1 MKFILEANKMR
12 CRVLK
17 CYENEDGCCMCS
29 SYVEIDENGQC
40 DRMYVPTESEVN
52 EDEEAEVEV

>member
-1 MKFILEANKMR
+1 MR
-12 CRVLK
+12 CRVYK

-40 DRMYVPTESEVN
+40 DRMYVPTESEESVEEN
-52 EDEEAEVEV
+52 YEEEA

>member
-1 MKFILEANKMR
+1 MI
-12 CRVLK
+12 CRVYN

-40 DRMYVPTESEVN
+40 DHVWVPTECKGKEE
-52 EDEEAEVEV
+52 EDMENDR

>member
-1 MKFILEANKMR
+1 MR

-17 CYENEDGCCMCS
+17 CRENEDGCCMCS

-40 DRMYVPTESEVN
+40 DCMRVRSE
-52 EDEEAEVEV
+52 DKEELEQ

>member
-1 MKFILEANKMR
+1 MR

-52 EDEEAEVEV
+52 EDEEAEVEVE